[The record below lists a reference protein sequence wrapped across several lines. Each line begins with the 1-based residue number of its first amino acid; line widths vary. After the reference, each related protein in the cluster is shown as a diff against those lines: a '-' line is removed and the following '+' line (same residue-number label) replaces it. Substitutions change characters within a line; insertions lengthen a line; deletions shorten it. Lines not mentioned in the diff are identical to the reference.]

1 MNRGRLKLFV
11 IFAVFLG
18 PLLAAFLWYYGFGG
32 GGVLAPR
39 GSTNHAPL
47 ISPVI
52 ALQAFSNPGPDPD
65 FDDGAPFTNE
75 SLKRRWS
82 VIHPLTGRCGGECE
96 KSLYNTRQTRLALG
110 KDANRVQRILL
121 SPNRTLLTRLA
132 DHHPDAIRLLESADG
147 LENQLA
153 PILKQRN
160 IGTNDALLVDPL
172 GNLMMIIPA
181 NLDPGLLLKDLKHL
195 LKVSRIG

>member
-18 PLLAAFLWYYGFGG
+18 PLLAAFLWYYGFGA

-39 GSTNHAPL
+39 GSTNHASL

-52 ALQAFSNPGPDPD
+52 ALQAFSNPDSD
-65 FDDGAPFTNE
+65 FGDGAPFTNE

-82 VIHPLTGRCGGECE
+82 IIHPLTGRCGGECE
-96 KSLYNTRQTRLALG
+96 KSIYNTRQTRLALG

-121 SPNRTLLTRLA
+121 SPNRTLLNRLKA
-132 DHHPDAIRLLESADG
+132 GHPDAVRLLESADG